1 MATVVKLG
9 AGLLV
14 VKLLAVSFGPEGV
27 GRAGNF
33 MTFVTVVGVLSGAG
47 VYNGVT
53 KYVAQFQSEGDDLRL
68 RRMLGTSGSIVLG
81 VSGLLAVLLWI
92 LADLVSRLLFGG
104 DGLAEVIRAMA
115 FVQFGLAYTNLFQAI
130 LKGHRDARGTALSVV
145 FGSVLGL
152 LGYGVCFGLGG
163 YVGALVGLAVVPAL
177 AVLPSWIILRR
188 NDPLALRWLRP
199 LWDGESARLL
209 AKFTAMVVITALML
223 PTAYVMMRNVLAEHS
238 SWAQVGIWQGMSK
251 ISDSYLQFITASFSV
266 YLLPTFSR
274 LRDKR
279 QIARETGRV
288 LRFVMGTVAAA
299 SVGVWLLRDLIV
311 SILYSPEFA
320 SMRELFAWQ
329 LTGDVFKVGGYIFG
343 YLVIAKAAL
352 RLYLLAE
359 VSQLLLLVGF
369 AYLLVPT
376 HGAVG
381 ASQAYLATYI
391 VYFCLCV
398 AVFLCYQARTAVGSH
413 TP

>member
-14 VKLLAVSFGPEGV
+14 VKLLAVSFGPDGV

-33 MTFVTVVGVLSGAG
+33 MTFVTVLGVLSGAG

-53 KYVAQFQSEGDDLRL
+53 KYVAQFQTEDDDPRL
-68 RRMLGTSGSIVLG
+68 RRLLGTSGSIVLG
-81 VSGLLAVLLWI
+81 VSVVLAVLLWA
-92 LADLVSRLLFGG
+92 LADPVSRLLFGG

-130 LKGHRDARGTALSVV
+130 LKGYRDARGTALSVV
-145 FGSVLGL
+145 FGSTLGL
-152 LGYGVCFGLGG
+152 FGYCVCFGMGG

-188 NDPLALRWLRP
+188 NEPHALRRLRP
-199 LWDGESARLL
+199 LWDGESARML

-223 PTAYVMMRNVLAEHS
+223 PTAYIMMRNVLAEHS
-238 SWAQVGIWQGMSK
+238 SWGQVGIWQGMSK
-251 ISDSYLQFITASFSV
+251 ISDSYLQFITAPFTV

-279 QIARETGRV
+279 EIARETGRV
-288 LRFVMGTVAAA
+288 LRFVMGTVAAL
-299 SVGVWLLRDLIV
+299 SLGVWLFRDLIV
-311 SILYSPEFA
+311 NILYSHEFT
-320 SMRELFAWQ
+320 SMRELFPWQ
-329 LTGDVFKVGGYIFG
+329 LTGDVFKVGGYVFG
-343 YLVIAKAAL
+343 YLVIAKASL
-352 RLYLLAE
+352 RFYLLAE
-359 VSQLLLLVGF
+359 GSQLLLLLGF
-369 AYLLVPT
+369 TYLFVPT
-376 HGAVG
+376 RGAVG
-381 ASQAYLATYI
+381 ASQAYMATYI

-398 AVFLCYQARTAVGSH
+398 TVFLCYQARTEVGTKS
-413 TP
+413 T

>member
-1 MATVVKLG
+1 MATVAKLA

-14 VKLLAVSFGPEGV
+14 VKLLAVSFGPDGV

-53 KYVAQFQSEGDDLRL
+53 KYVAQFQSDGDDLRL

-81 VSGLLAVLLWI
+81 VSGLLAVLLWV
-92 LADLVSRLLFGG
+92 LADPVSRLLFGG
-104 DGLAEVIRAMA
+104 DGLAEVVRAMA

-152 LGYGVCFGLGG
+152 VGYWVCFGLGG

-188 NDPLALRWLRP
+188 NDPLALRRLRP
-199 LWDGESARLL
+199 VWDGESARLL

-223 PTAYVMMRNVLAEHS
+223 PTAYVMMRTVLAEHHG
-238 SWAQVGIWQGMSK
+238 WAQVGIWQGMSK
-251 ISDSYLQFITASFSV
+251 VSDSYLQFITAPFSV

-279 QIARETGRV
+279 DIARETGRV

-299 SVGVWLLRDLIV
+299 SVGVWLFRDMIV
-311 SILYSPEFA
+311 SILYSHEFA
-320 SMRELFAWQ
+320 SMRDLFPWQ
-329 LTGDVFKVGGYIFG
+329 LTGDVFKVGAYVFG

-352 RLYLLAE
+352 RFYLLAE
-359 VSQLLLLVGF
+359 ASQFLLLVGF
-369 AYLLVPT
+369 TYLFVPT

-381 ASQAYLATYI
+381 ASQAYMATYI

-398 AVFLCYQARTAVGSH
+398 MAFLCYQARTPVRSH